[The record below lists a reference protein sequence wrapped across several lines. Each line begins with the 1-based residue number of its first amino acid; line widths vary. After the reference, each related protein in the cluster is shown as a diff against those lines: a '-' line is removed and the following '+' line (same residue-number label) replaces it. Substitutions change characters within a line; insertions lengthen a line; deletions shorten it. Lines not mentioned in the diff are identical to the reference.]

1 MSMKEEQWRQAQEMR
16 EIQLR
21 REAEQER
28 EQLRREILNVSE
40 KEGSLRRYIFN
51 DSHPNPDL
59 TVTLPRTVGERGS
72 LRRYVFN
79 DNDND
84 SHPTLAA
91 AAEVTCIQSDLHY
104 M

>member
-40 KEGSLRRYIFN
+40 KEGSLRRYA
-51 DSHPNPDL
+51 
-59 TVTLPRTVGERGS
+59 
-72 LRRYVFN
+72 FN
-79 DNDND
+79 DNDSYPN
-84 SHPTLAA
+84 SHPNLTL
-91 AAEVTCIQSDLHY
+91 TLPPSDLY
-104 M
+104 LT